1 MRIDSLRAGPPVS
14 SGTLHFCKRRSVFK
28 GLGAKNCT
36 FFRRGRL
43 SGPGVKEMKAEHK
56 ELKAK
61 AQGNENQAQGNENQ
75 AQGNANIE
83 SRCFN
88 RLWQILVPGAPLT
101 LTFAARGA

>member
-1 MRIDSLRAGPPVS
+1 
-14 SGTLHFCKRRSVFK
+14 
-28 GLGAKNCT
+28 
-36 FFRRGRL
+36 
-43 SGPGVKEMKAEHK
+43 MKAEHK